1 MATQETSIHGRL
13 LPSHLDLADRPKIKT
28 SNRKKKTKQNQ
39 KLRSQLTIGLAKK
52 FAWVFKLHLGYSH
65 NSFRSNLN
73 EHFGQFDTSFLTEG
87 KQVLRNLRILALRS
101 MFSLIT
107 RKGVFF
113 SLLSLEALH
122 NCPQVQQFVNFVTL
136 CFLPL

>member
-1 MATQETSIHGRL
+1 MATQETSIRRKL
-13 LPSHLDLADRPKIKT
+13 LPSHLVLADGPKTKP
-28 SNRKKKTKQNQ
+28 SNRKKKKNPTKKQNH

-52 FAWVFKLHLGYSH
+52 FAWVFKLHVGYSH
-65 NSFRSNLN
+65 NSLQSNLN

-87 KQVLRNLRILALRS
+87 KQVLRNLRILALSS

-113 SLLSLEALH
+113 PFS
-122 NCPQVQQFVNFVTL
+122 V
-136 CFLPL
+136 